1 MRGLAANQIPQSTN
15 MAAGFA
21 IEITLSLRWALVV
34 LVLASAT
41 TTYGNGWSLPSR
53 QLGILKVRGG
63 GDDGD
68 TTDGKTDSKTN
79 GEDAMQELR
88 KKWSD
93 IFTVACPTQQIAG
106 PTQHHEN
113 SKQIQS
119 NST

>member
-1 MRGLAANQIPQSTN
+1 MQRTHQFIQSTN

-21 IEITLSLRWALVV
+21 ITLSLRWALVV

-79 GEDAMQELR
+79 GEDATQELR